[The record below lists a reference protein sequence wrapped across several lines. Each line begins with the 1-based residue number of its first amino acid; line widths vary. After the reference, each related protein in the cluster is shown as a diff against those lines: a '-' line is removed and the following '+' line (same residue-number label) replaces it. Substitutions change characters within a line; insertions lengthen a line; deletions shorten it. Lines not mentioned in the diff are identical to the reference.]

1 MRVSEA
7 QPEVCNLKGPDLC
20 QSMRDMFRNP
30 EALLVLIEVR
40 FNQQLQPQLSSS
52 EDHRRNGRVL
62 NMLRD
67 DLLYRHRTALLV
79 VTSTSITADWKQY
92 VSPSIAPVDVGPCID
107 DARSQRK
114 GIRDGRPFRT
124 ALSRQGRKKHQ
135 QQEDIPGRLRYRGE
149 KKKTAQYCIYAYVHI

>member
-1 MRVSEA
+1 MTLTQYDLEAASASSARIDAQLYVSAGDGRMRVSEA

-92 VSPSIAPVDVGPCID
+92 VSPSIVPGDVSPCID

-114 GIRDGRPFRT
+114 RNSGR
-124 ALSRQGRKKHQ
+124 ASLSHR
-135 QQEDIPGRLRYRGE
+135 P
-149 KKKTAQYCIYAYVHI
+149 